1 MASLHDSLQMGKGSP
16 EELLGVNPEDVP
28 CYVAETQPGDLV
40 CFDVILR
47 TCFLRFVRLRAVT
60 PRNAQHRCKHSAFG
74 GGPRR
79 RMFTT
84 NWYARTDQS
93 AAHRTAAKL
102 TNGLPRKKG
111 EDGTFTAIGRT
122 WRDPHPR
129 GWFESSPPE
138 RQAIVRAHRELWA
151 ECVRECEE
159 APDGEAEWGACR
171 KRFLRSS
178 LIAAELEEGT

>member
-93 AAHRTAAKL
+93 AAVFGSPIRTGSEMPVSS
-102 TNGLPRKKG
+102 TNSC
-111 EDGTFTAIGRT
+111 TALA
-122 WRDPHPR
+122 D
-129 GWFESSPPE
+129 S
-138 RQAIVRAHRELWA
+138 
-151 ECVRECEE
+151 
-159 APDGEAEWGACR
+159 
-171 KRFLRSS
+171 
-178 LIAAELEEGT
+178 

>member
-1 MASLHDSLQMGKGSP
+1 MLRRREPARRPRLLRRDSAHMLSSL
-16 EELLGVNPEDVP
+16 
-28 CYVAETQPGDLV
+28 
-40 CFDVILR
+40 
-47 TCFLRFVRLRAVT
+47 RLPAVT
-60 PRNAQHRCKHSAFG
+60 PRNAQHRCKHAAFG

-159 APDGEAEWGACR
+159 APDGEAEWGTCR
-171 KRFLRSS
+171 KRFLLISKGSS
-178 LIAAELEEGT
+178 WETEKGCGLQGR

>member
-1 MASLHDSLQMGKGSP
+1 MLSSL
-16 EELLGVNPEDVP
+16 
-28 CYVAETQPGDLV
+28 
-40 CFDVILR
+40 
-47 TCFLRFVRLRAVT
+47 RLPAVT
-60 PRNAQHRCKHSAFG
+60 PRNAQHRCKHAAFG

-122 WRDPHPR
+122 WRAPAPAPAPAR
-129 GWFESSPPE
+129 L
-138 RQAIVRAHRELWA
+138 VRVLTARA
-151 ECVRECEE
+151 AGDCAR
-159 APDGEAEWGACR
+159 AP
-171 KRFLRSS
+171 
-178 LIAAELEEGT
+178 